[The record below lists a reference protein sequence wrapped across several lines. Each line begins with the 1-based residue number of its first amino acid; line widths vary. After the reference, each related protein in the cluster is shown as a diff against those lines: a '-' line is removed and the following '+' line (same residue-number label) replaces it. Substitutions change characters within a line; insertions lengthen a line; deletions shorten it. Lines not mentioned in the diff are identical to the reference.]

1 MYNKKVKLNLY
12 KMFFVTILLS
22 MGILFIGTGIIKY
35 IDYARYDTVRNT
47 LSSKV
52 EAYKMQIEM
61 QINSDIQILNTVSSF
76 LRVQNSRDLN
86 DLGDILHKSNKK
98 NHFIGMYSIYTDGTV
113 IESIITKSE
122 ASYIRVD
129 EIQPEIREIYER
141 SLNGEIVVSDAFYVD
156 YLKSNVVA
164 VGIPIYDEKE
174 EDIGGALI
182 AYDTS
187 DQFNENLSISI
198 KSDKEKDLVNII
210 KSNGAFI
217 VRSNERL
224 DETEAN
230 SIYNM
235 GIKLLDENEV
245 KSALENR
252 EDYYSM
258 FNLDDSNYG
267 VYFKQLSYNNW
278 YLFLVNSI
286 NIKDDYMNKILN
298 ITRGMFIFI
307 VAIISLFIFLAY
319 FMLKKSNNLLAK
331 LAYYDELTGAYNAN
345 EFRNKCEEALKT
357 ENNYSIV
364 VFNIKKF
371 KFINSI
377 FGEKWCDEL
386 LCYIKDALEKNTYN
400 NEYYCRESADQ
411 FFILIKSTNKNE
423 IMERIDK
430 IKSEI
435 QEFPKI
441 KNQNCEITIY
451 GGICNYIKLDDAS
464 KIYKTMLDNA
474 LFIMKENNENK
485 TSFIFY
491 DDNIYKKIYKQNYI
505 ENNMQSS
512 LDNNEFRLFLQ
523 PKVDPKIN
531 KVIGAEALVRWI
543 KDDGTVIYPNEFIPL
558 FEKNGFCEKLDLYMI
573 EKACQKIRSWIDN
586 NKEAIPIS
594 INQSKLTFYKAD
606 YIESICKITEKYN
619 VPNSFIVL
627 EILEGLALD
636 NISDFNNTI
645 EKLHKKGFRVSMDDF
660 GSQYSSLNTL
670 SKLKID
676 EIKIDGEFLLKLEKD
691 KEHKDKQKIILRNII
706 KLARELNLQTVV
718 EGVEDECHLEFINDL
733 GYDMAQGY
741 YFSKPI
747 DEKSFD
753 AKYMS

>member
-98 NHFIGMYSIYTDGTV
+98 NHFIGMYSIYKDGTG
-113 IESIITKSE
+113 IESIITKNE
-122 ASYIRVD
+122 ASYIKVD
-129 EIQPEIREIYER
+129 EIQSEIRKIYEAN
-141 SLNGEIVVSDAFYVD
+141 LNGERVISDAFYVD
-156 YLKSNVVA
+156 YLNSNVIA
-164 VGIPIYDEKE
+164 IGIPIYDENEKNI
-174 EDIGGALI
+174 DGALI
-182 AYDTS
+182 AYDTI
-187 DQFNENLSISI
+187 DQFNNNLGISI
-198 KSDKEKDLVNII
+198 KSDHEKDFVNII
-210 KSNGAFI
+210 KSNGDFI
-217 VRSNERL
+217 LRSKDIL
-224 DETEAN
+224 DFTESN

-235 GIKLLDENEV
+235 GISLLDENEV
-245 KSALENR
+245 KSALNNGK
-252 EDYYSM
+252 DYYSM
-258 FNLDDSNYG
+258 FTIDNNNYG
-267 VYFKQLSYNNW
+267 VYFKQLNYNGW
-278 YLFLVNSI
+278 YIFLVNSI
-286 NIKDDYMNKILN
+286 DIKDDYMVKVLN
-298 ITRGMFIFI
+298 VTRVMFIFI
-307 VAIISLFIFLAY
+307 VSIILLFVFLAY
-319 FMLKKSNNLLAK
+319 FMMKNNNNLLAK

-345 EFRNKCEEALKT
+345 EFRNKCEELLKVG
-357 ENNYSIV
+357 NDYSIV

-386 LCYIKDALEKNTYN
+386 LCYIKEVLEKNTYV
-400 NEYYCRESADQ
+400 NEYYCRESSDQ
-411 FFILIKSTNKNE
+411 FFILIKSINKNE

-430 IKSEI
+430 IRNEI

-505 ENNMQSS
+505 ENNMQRS

>member
-1 MYNKKVKLNLY
+1 
-12 KMFFVTILLS
+12 
-22 MGILFIGTGIIKY
+22 
-35 IDYARYDTVRNT
+35 
-47 LSSKV
+47 
-52 EAYKMQIEM
+52 
-61 QINSDIQILNTVSSF
+61 
-76 LRVQNSRDLN
+76 
-86 DLGDILHKSNKK
+86 
-98 NHFIGMYSIYTDGTV
+98 
-113 IESIITKSE
+113 
-122 ASYIRVD
+122 
-129 EIQPEIREIYER
+129 
-141 SLNGEIVVSDAFYVD
+141 
-156 YLKSNVVA
+156 
-164 VGIPIYDEKE
+164 
-174 EDIGGALI
+174 
-182 AYDTS
+182 
-187 DQFNENLSISI
+187 
-198 KSDKEKDLVNII
+198 
-210 KSNGAFI
+210 
-217 VRSNERL
+217 
-224 DETEAN
+224 
-230 SIYNM
+230 
-235 GIKLLDENEV
+235 
-245 KSALENR
+245 
-252 EDYYSM
+252 
-258 FNLDDSNYG
+258 
-267 VYFKQLSYNNW
+267 
-278 YLFLVNSI
+278 
-286 NIKDDYMNKILN
+286 
-298 ITRGMFIFI
+298 
-307 VAIISLFIFLAY
+307 
-319 FMLKKSNNLLAK
+319 
-331 LAYYDELTGAYNAN
+331 
-345 EFRNKCEEALKT
+345 
-357 ENNYSIV
+357 
-364 VFNIKKF
+364 
-371 KFINSI
+371 
-377 FGEKWCDEL
+377 
-386 LCYIKDALEKNTYN
+386 
-400 NEYYCRESADQ
+400 
-411 FFILIKSTNKNE
+411 
-423 IMERIDK
+423 
-430 IKSEI
+430 
-435 QEFPKI
+435 
-441 KNQNCEITIY
+441 
-451 GGICNYIKLDDAS
+451 
-464 KIYKTMLDNA
+464 MLDNA